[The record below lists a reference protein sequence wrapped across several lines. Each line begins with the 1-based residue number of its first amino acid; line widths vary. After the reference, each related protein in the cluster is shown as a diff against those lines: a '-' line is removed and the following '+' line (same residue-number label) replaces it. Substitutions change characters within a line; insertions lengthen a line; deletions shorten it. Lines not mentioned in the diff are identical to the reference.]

1 MADGGS
7 PATRGPVRC
16 FRSAGKEF
24 PSGEGIR
31 PDRAGNAC
39 TKPGPT
45 TQLLW
50 LEDYRE
56 DCSVSKRRPRGL
68 IRCDAAAKGI
78 RMPSVQKRLET
89 LERSQSE
96 RGGTSKDQIV
106 RRVLEGVSDAELD
119 LLGSAAHALAQGREW
134 TPGESAAAEAY
145 ASAIVR
151 ESASVGAVR
160 SPASR

>member
-1 MADGGS
+1 MN
-7 PATRGPVRC
+7 PVRR

-24 PSGEGIR
+24 PSGEGAR
-31 PDRAGNAC
+31 ADRAGHAC
-39 TKPGPT
+39 TQPGPAS
-45 TQLLW
+45 QLLG

-78 RMPSVQKRLET
+78 HMPNVRKRLET

-106 RRVLEGVSDAELD
+106 RRVLERVSDAELD
-119 LLGSAAHALAQGREW
+119 LLGSAARAVAQGREF
-134 TPGESAAAEAY
+134 TPAESAAAEAY
-145 ASAIVR
+145 ASAVTR
-151 ESASVGAVR
+151 ESADAVR
-160 SPASR
+160 SPGR